1 MKMYSSIITKRI
13 CTSRFEPSLFEKGAY
28 AAIDYHGAK
37 EDFELLIVTDN
48 EYYLCDCI
56 EKSGR
61 LRINAMQ
68 SAGHNLGTTLFNNHE
83 NKGLETCFQIIDG
96 MVSIDPMFE
105 NMIAQQI
112 KDIASSLS
120 SIKPSGKGKLYL
132 HGQLSES
139 LLFRYALQKYY
150 GVRELAIV
158 DDEKPVKSD
167 GRTLFPN
174 SVFNEPLNLNIPD
187 GLIVKYI
194 TKPGCQMMLPLT
206 DATLEAKVWNSSPLT
221 WGDII
226 PDREADLTIAGV
238 ECKSITLN
246 FSIDIF
252 GNIISRVYGSDGKK
266 AVRLFKNAMN
276 ANIRTDIMA
285 ESKMC
290 TQPQKPEPSTP
301 AKTEIKRQ
309 AEMIPLSEKKRK
321 TYKVGKKTFTI
332 PKTLYI
338 FNEELHAKS
347 KALDKLETQGAII
360 EKDSCVTYEHIY
372 GRYLAGAVEIFLKD
386 PYVVQTYQIEN
397 LREFINTAINASKL
411 TGMPVL
417 EKFHLI
423 TFPASHVS
431 PDEEQKQKDM
441 LDELAKNLNSEE
453 NIRFTYE
460 FKVDKDLIHDRHL
473 ELSNGWFIGMGRG
486 LDIFM
491 KKDKL
496 KRRFCKEA
504 EISYLRI
511 EDIIKPIN
519 GLLATDIKQI
529 KYVSANI
536 NCE

>member
-1 MKMYSSIITKRI
+1 MNTYSSIISQRI
-13 CTSRFEPSLFEKGAY
+13 GTGRFEPSFFEKAAF
-28 AAIDYHGAK
+28 AAIDYYGAK
-37 EDFELLIVTDN
+37 DNFELLIITDD
-48 EYYLCDCI
+48 EYYLCNCI
-56 EKSGR
+56 ENNGR
-61 LRINAMQ
+61 LRIDAMQ
-68 SAGHNLGTTLFNNHE
+68 SAGHNLSASLSDDPK
-83 NKGLETCFQIIDG
+83 NKGLETCFQLVDGKIIIDAL
-96 MVSIDPMFE
+96 FE
-105 NMIAQQI
+105 NMIAPLI
-112 KDIASSLS
+112 NDIVNSLS
-120 SIKPSGKGKLYL
+120 CIKASGNGKLYL
-132 HGQLSES
+132 HGSMCES
-139 LLFRYALQKYY
+139 TMFRYALQKYF
-150 GVRELAIV
+150 GGRELV
-158 DDEKPVKSD
+158 SVNDERPVKSD
-167 GRTLFPN
+167 GRAFFA
-174 SVFNEPLNLNIPD
+174 SSIFNEPLNLNIPD

-194 TKPGCQMMLPLT
+194 AKPGCQMMLPLT

-226 PDREADLTIAGV
+226 PDREADITIAGV

-252 GNIISRVYGSDGKK
+252 GNIISRVYGSNGKK
-266 AVRLFKNAMN
+266 AVRLFKNAMD
-276 ANIRTDIMA
+276 ANIKTDIMA

-290 TQPQKPEPSTP
+290 TQPQKPEPATP
-301 AKTEIKRQ
+301 VKTEIKRQ
-309 AEMIPLSEKKRK
+309 AEMKPLSEKKRK

-417 EKFHLI
+417 EKFHLL

-431 PDEEQKQKDM
+431 PDEEQRQKDM
-441 LDELAKNLNSEE
+441 LDELAKNLTSEE

-504 EISYLRI
+504 EISYIRI

-519 GLLATDIKQI
+519 GLLVTDIKQI

-536 NCE
+536 DCE

>member
-68 SAGHNLGTTLFNNHE
+68 SAGHNLGTTLFNNQE

-174 SVFNEPLNLNIPD
+174 SVFNEPLNLNITD

-266 AVRLFKNAMN
+266 AVRLFKNAMGAEIPDTNNKSTVN
-276 ANIRTDIMA
+276 AHDEKPATENTPNIPAI
-285 ESKMC
+285 
-290 TQPQKPEPSTP
+290 PQ
-301 AKTEIKRQ
+301 
-309 AEMIPLSEKKRK
+309 PLSRPGYVFEEELIAKSSQIEGLTSRTAKIK
-321 TYKVGKKTFTI
+321 NGSSWTYKDLIG
-332 PKTLYI
+332 
-338 FNEELHAKS
+338 
-347 KALDKLETQGAII
+347 D
-360 EKDSCVTYEHIY
+360 
-372 GRYLAGAVEIFLKD
+372 YLAGAKEIYLEE
-386 PYVVQTYQIEN
+386 PYIAKYYQFEN
-397 LREFINTAINASKL
+397 LKKFISTAIQASKL
-411 TGMPVL
+411 RGMPGL
-417 EKFHLI
+417 EKFHLL
-423 TFPASHVS
+423 TFHADFAIASENMDNATAKRS
-431 PDEEQKQKDM
+431 KPEEA
-441 LDELAKNLNSEE
+441 LAKQEKFLKNLAKDLAEL
-453 NIRFTYE
+453 NIRFTYDFNDNKDE
-460 FKVDKDLIHDRHL
+460 FHDRHA
-473 ELSNGWFIGMGRG
+473 ELSNGWYISMGRG
-486 LDIFM
+486 LDIF
-491 KKDKL
+491 KKSENEFIERTCRNTEFSFRRRSEIIEL
-496 KRRFCKEA
+496 KEE
-504 EISYLRI
+504 EIKKSIYSNERPNRN
-511 EDIIKPIN
+511 D
-519 GLLATDIKQI
+519 G
-529 KYVSANI
+529 S
-536 NCE
+536 